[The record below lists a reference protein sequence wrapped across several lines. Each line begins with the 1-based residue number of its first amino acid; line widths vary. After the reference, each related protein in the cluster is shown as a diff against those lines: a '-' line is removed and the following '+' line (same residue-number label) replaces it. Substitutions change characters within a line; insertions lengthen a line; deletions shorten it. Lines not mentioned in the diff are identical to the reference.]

1 MAKILILIYNVILVF
16 QVVSVPNIEILNTLF
31 HTFKLDV
38 DELVTLSE
46 CSPQCFLLHSIS
58 WVADSNILDFV
69 GRLNFPATTLAAIL
83 VSSSE
88 NGRKGPHGTI
98 LPMCTN
104 VQCVNI
110 GGNMC
115 LKSVGFTHDS
125 AKNN

>member
-1 MAKILILIYNVILVF
+1 MLIVIYSLVWFVKYVDYPILKFLTFHLISFI
-16 QVVSVPNIEILNTLF
+16 
-31 HTFKLDV
+31 LDV
-38 DELVTLSE
+38 DELVTLSI

-58 WVADSNILDFV
+58 WVADSIIFAFD
-69 GRLNFPATTLAAIL
+69 GRLNFPATNLAAAL

-98 LPMCTN
+98 LPICTN
-104 VQCVNI
+104 VQCANI

-115 LKSVGFTHDS
+115 LKSLGFTHDS